1 MNRIF
6 YLLCLILVFVFSCQT
21 KSKIETKTPDHPV
34 ITYNYDFESVI
45 DKPGTLVIRNVTL
58 FDGEKI
64 HVKVVVVVKDSF
76 IFQVCIHSAS

>member
-1 MNRIF
+1 M
-6 YLLCLILVFVFSCQT
+6 
-21 KSKIETKTPDHPV
+21 

-64 HVKVVVVVKDSF
+64 HVKAAVVVKDSF
-76 IFQVCIHSAS
+76 ISQVCIDGEPQCPKALPSDIDGQNGFLVRNTQNHQ